1 MDPNVKQLVIKGG
14 AVQAYTKERKAPR
27 TTRRSRDD
35 LQEGGFNSAPGP
47 SLIGPGNAAGIR
59 NMASRVRGT
68 FQSGGAAPAPAP
80 SPAPTHS
87 VPSSSSPPPPP
98 PPPALPK
105 LILSPGSPGSVAP
118 SEKHPQT
125 GGAKKKTLVL
135 APPKT
140 QTRKSKL
147 HLAPPSASSASS
159 ASSSSASS
167 SPSKAKRSASTRKIR
182 VHLGGLKKRLCRA
195 NTIKK
200 DSHKKPIAEIRRTL
214 EEAKLV
220 KPCADGKE
228 VPESVLRHIY
238 RDYMILR
245 NRVL

>member
-1 MDPNVKQLVIKGG
+1 MDPNVKQLVISGG
-14 AVQAYTKERKAPR
+14 AVQAYTKERKTPR
-27 TTRRSRDD
+27 TTRRNQPG
-35 LQEGGFNSAPGP
+35 LQEGGFDMPPGA

-68 FQSGGAAPAPAP
+68 FQSGGAAAASAAAASQPAPAVFLHKP
-80 SPAPTHS
+80 
-87 VPSSSSPPPPP
+87 
-98 PPPALPK
+98 LP
-105 LILSPGSPGSVAP
+105 LASPGSPGSVAP
-118 SEKHPQT
+118 ALQQQQQQQQQQT
-125 GGAKKKTLVL
+125 GGAKKKALVL

-140 QTRKSKL
+140 QTRKSKI
-147 HLAPPSASSASS
+147 HLAPPTSASSASEHRI
-159 ASSSSASS
+159 ADHKH
-167 SPSKAKRSASTRKIR
+167 KAKRSASTRKIR
-182 VHLGGLKKRLCRA
+182 VHLSGLKKRLCRA

-200 DSHKKPIAEIRRTL
+200 ESHKKPIAEVRRIL

-220 KPCADGKE
+220 KPCKDGKE